1 MASTNGY
8 GQPNSME
15 ELERDA
21 ERTRA
26 DLAHTV
32 DEIRSRISDTASD
45 IRERVSPAAIKQDVK
60 DYVHQSGQ
68 QLYHTIE
75 SRARENPLQAVAI
88 AAGLAYPVWRIV
100 SSMPVPVLLIG
111 AGIALSNRGAQAGSA
126 SGSGGYGLLDQGR
139 DKFGQATGEVAE
151 RARYA
156 SGMVQDATTRARE
169 TAQDAAA
176 RARGAVQD
184 ATLRTKDAV
193 QDAAARTREQV
204 SDTVGRVGATVR
216 STAESVTG
224 TVSGAAS
231 SAREAVESA
240 RDAATRTASSAAST
254 VSDAVSSSYETT
266 ADAAAYAREQAMRA
280 AQQTRETFVQT
291 MDRHPLLVG
300 GLGLAI
306 GALLASAIPSTRP
319 EKQLFGESSDE
330 LRRRAREMASQGY
343 EAARNAA
350 GELIEDTARAAKEQ
364 GLSMDALRQ
373 AADELGSK
381 VKTVA
386 ERTTGLGS
394 GERQSETVG
403 SSAEPKLV

>member
-1 MASTNGY
+1 
-8 GQPNSME
+8 
-15 ELERDA
+15 
-21 ERTRA
+21 
-26 DLAHTV
+26 
-32 DEIRSRISDTASD
+32 
-45 IRERVSPAAIKQDVK
+45 
-60 DYVHQSGQ
+60 
-68 QLYHTIE
+68 
-75 SRARENPLQAVAI
+75 
-88 AAGLAYPVWRIV
+88 
-100 SSMPVPVLLIG
+100 
-111 AGIALSNRGAQAGSA
+111 
-126 SGSGGYGLLDQGR
+126 
-139 DKFGQATGEVAE
+139 
-151 RARYA
+151 
-156 SGMVQDATTRARE
+156 MVQDATTRARE

-204 SDTVGRVGATVR
+204 SDTAGRVGATVR

-240 RDAATRTASSAAST
+240 RDAATRMASSAAST

>member
-1 MASTNGY
+1 
-8 GQPNSME
+8 ME

-68 QLYHTIE
+68 QLYHSIE
-75 SRARENPLQAVAI
+75 TRARENPLQTVAI

-100 SSMPVPVLLIG
+100 SSMPIPVLLIG
-111 AGIALSNRGAQAGSA
+111 AGIALSNRGAHAASGG

-139 DKFGQATGEVAE
+139 DKFDQATGEVAE

-156 SGMVQDATTRARE
+156 SGMVQDATIRARD
-169 TAQDAAA
+169 TAQDAAS
-176 RARGAVQD
+176 RARDAVQD

-204 SDTVGRVGATVR
+204 SDTVGRVGASVR
-216 STAESVTG
+216 STADSVTN
-224 TVSGAAS
+224 TVSGAAN
-231 SAREAVESA
+231 SAREAVDSA
-240 RDAATRTASSAAST
+240 RDAAGRMASSAAST
-254 VSDAVSSSYETT
+254 VSNAVSSSYETT
-266 ADAAAYAREQAMRA
+266 AEAAAYAREQALRA

-350 GELIEDTARAAKEQ
+350 GELIEDTARAAKDQ

-381 VKTVA
+381 VRTVA

-394 GERQSETVG
+394 GERQSETMG